1 MRDSLMMRLFVMRL
15 TMPIAFCVASATA
28 AVTVGAQTPAG
39 PAAGF
44 VTIEGVALDSLHSD
58 YLRGALIVVEGANK
72 TAITD
77 SLGRFRLDSVPPG
90 LRRISVVHPTLDTV
104 GIALQTP
111 PLQLSAGQ
119 HLHLDLATPSAR
131 TVVMVRCT
139 TAERTIG
146 AHALFGV
153 VQFAETEAPAA
164 GAKVML
170 EWMEYESGGNSLLT
184 TPRRRVATVGDNGR
198 FRICG
203 LPSDFT
209 ATLTAAR
216 GSDTTAAVLVHLN
229 SLANTAGL
237 ELAEPDEP
245 LIASG
250 ANPGAPGSSTGAS
263 VPRRRG
269 VLTGRVLDKAGVP
282 LSRVRVSVDG
292 DTAFAMSGS
301 DGRFT
306 LRNVRP
312 GTRSIM
318 ARRLGF
324 EPADAVVGIH
334 SASPTDIT
342 VRLGDFIP
350 VLDTVRITA
359 PAVQLGL
366 EKVGFTK
373 RKNIGTGYYLTPEEI
388 NRSNAMELPDLL
400 TMAPMLRRQTV
411 DGHQVIVGRPQGG
424 SNGCVNYIVDGV
436 PWTGGGIEDF
446 IHPSEIGAIEVYSTG
461 FTPGQF
467 MSATA
472 QCETVAI
479 WTKMKLGV
487 R

>member
-1 MRDSLMMRLFVMRL
+1 MRQFVMRSAIL
-15 TMPIAFCVASATA
+15 IAFSMTA
-28 AVTVGAQTPAG
+28 AVVALGAGAQTPAG
-39 PAAGF
+39 PSAGF
-44 VTIEGVALDSLHSD
+44 ATIEGVALDSLHSD
-58 YLRGALIVVEGANK
+58 YLRGALIAVEGANA

-111 PLQLSAGQ
+111 PIQLSAGQ

-131 TVVMVRCT
+131 TVVMARCT
-139 TAERTIG
+139 SAERVIG
-146 AHALFGV
+146 THALFGL

-164 GAKVML
+164 GAKVLL
-170 EWMEYESGGNSLLT
+170 EWVEYESGGNSLLT
-184 TPRRRVATVGDNGR
+184 TPRRRVATVGENGR

-216 GSDTTAAVLVHLN
+216 GADTTAAVLVRLN
-229 SLANTAGL
+229 SPANTAGL

-245 LIASG
+245 VTASG
-250 ANPGAPGSSTGAS
+250 AIPGAPGSGAS

-324 EPADAVVGIH
+324 EPADAVVAIH

-342 VRLGDFIP
+342 VRLGDFVP

-359 PAVQLGL
+359 PAVQIGL
-366 EKVGFTK
+366 EKVGFTR
-373 RKNIGTGYYLTPEEI
+373 RKSLGTGYYLTPEEI
-388 NRSNAMELPDLL
+388 NRRNALELPDLL

-411 DGHQVIVGRPQGG
+411 DGHQVIMGRPQGG
-424 SNGCVNYIVDGV
+424 GNGCVNYIVDGV

-446 IHPSEIGAIEVYSTG
+446 IRPSEIGAIEVYSTG

-467 MSATA
+467 MSAIA

>member
-1 MRDSLMMRLFVMRL
+1 MRYTLNFRNSAARLLSLAISV
-15 TMPIAFCVASATA
+15 VAGVA
-28 AVTVGAQTPAG
+28 AAGAQTPAS
-39 PAAGF
+39 PSAFA
-44 VTIEGVALDSLHSD
+44 TIEGVAVDSLHSD
-58 YLRGALIVVEGANK
+58 YLRGALILVEGANV
-72 TAITD
+72 TALTD
-77 SLGRFRLDSVPPG
+77 SHGHFRVDSVPPG
-90 LRRISVVHPTLDTV
+90 THRISVSHAILDTLGLSLV
-104 GIALQTP
+104 TP

-119 HLHLDLATPSAR
+119 HLHLDLATPSAN
-131 TVVMVRCT
+131 TVVLTRCT
-139 TAERTIG
+139 APERVVG
-146 AHALFGV
+146 PHGLFGV
-153 VQFAETEAPAA
+153 VQYAETEEPAA

-170 EWMEYESGGNSLLT
+170 EWVEYESGGNSLRT
-184 TPRRRVATVGDNGR
+184 TPRRRIATVAANGR
-198 FRICG
+198 FKICG
-203 LPSDFT
+203 LPKDLS

-216 GSDTTAAVLVHLN
+216 GPDTTAAVLVHLT
-229 SLANTAGL
+229 SLASTAGL

-245 LIASG
+245 LVVTG
-250 ANPGAPGSSTGAS
+250 GKPGAVTT

-269 VLTGRVLDKAGVP
+269 ILTGRVLDKAGVP

-292 DTAFAMSGS
+292 DTAFTMSGS

-324 EPADAVVGIH
+324 EPTDAVVAIH
-334 SASPTDIT
+334 SATPTNVT
-342 VRLGDFIP
+342 VQLGDFVP
-350 VLDTVRITA
+350 VLDTVRISA
-359 PAVQLGL
+359 PAVQVGL

-373 RKNIGTGYYLTPEEI
+373 RKSIGTGYYLTPDEI
-388 NRSNAMELPDLL
+388 NSRHAMELPDLL

-411 DGHQVIVGRPQGG
+411 DGKQVIMGRPQGG

-446 IHPSEIGAIEVYSTG
+446 IRPSEIGAIEVYSTG
-461 FTPGQF
+461 FTPAAF
-467 MSATA
+467 MSPIE

-479 WTKMKLGV
+479 WTKIKLGV